1 LYFHADKQ
9 RGKSDAE
16 VQEGYDRMCEVN
28 NAKDILLNETRN
40 QAYDEEGVVEEDEFE
55 EWLERQK
62 SKRHRR

>member
-1 LYFHADKQ
+1 
-9 RGKSDAE
+9 
-16 VQEGYDRMCEVN
+16 MCEVN